1 VNNTA
6 TTIWARSGILEKG
19 HNSVKFKPHTHKKE
33 RKKGTNK
40 NIYIQSVHVNCVLCD
55 NMYHQALPLHTD
67 STFLKNTTP
76 CPYCCGSI
84 IHNKEHYLNRKK
96 NAFAKLKKLKH
107 F

>member
-1 VNNTA
+1 MFFIVNNTA

-19 HNSVKFKPHTHKKE
+19 HNSAKFKPHTHKKE

-67 STFLKNTTP
+67 SLSPVVTIVNVKYLSIYYYLCNTRT
-76 CPYCCGSI
+76 Y
-84 IHNKEHYLNRKK
+84 
-96 NAFAKLKKLKH
+96 
-107 F
+107 